1 MQLPHAPTASGV
13 CAELLASW
21 VASGGGSAKE
31 VVEVERAMCRDAR
44 MLEWQDFGAGSDA
57 HGVPRK
63 QRLGTLARSA
73 SSDARKGRWLMAVT
87 RHVER
92 SFGRPARILELGTC
106 LGSGADH
113 LLTGGAAGT
122 RYTGL
127 EGSRVLAEITVSRLQ
142 RHVTRGLEIEVLP
155 GPFDETLVPLL
166 ARAPSHDVVFLDG
179 CHEGAALRAQWE
191 AIRPGMPTGGV
202 VIVDD
207 IRWSRD
213 MHDAWSVIAATE
225 GWTALDLFRMGLLVA
240 EAESAAQG
248 VHRSSWSRR
257 A

>member
-1 MQLPHAPTASGV
+1 
-13 CAELLASW
+13 
-21 VASGGGSAKE
+21 
-31 VVEVERAMCRDAR
+31 MCRDAR

-87 RHVER
+87 KHVEQ
-92 SFGRPARILELGTC
+92 SLGRPARILELGTC

-113 LLTGGAAGT
+113 LLTAGASGT

-127 EGSRVLAEITVSRLQ
+127 EGSRVLAEITEARLQ
-142 RHVTRGLEIEVLP
+142 RHADRGLEIEVIP
-155 GPFDETLVPLL
+155 GPFSEALAPLL

-179 CHEGAALRAQWE
+179 CHEGAALQAQWE
-191 AIRPGMPTGGV
+191 AIRPGIPAGGV

-213 MHDAWSVIAATE
+213 MHAAWCDMAARE

-240 EAESAAQG
+240 EAESTASG
-248 VHRSSWSRR
+248 LHRSSWSRR

>member
-1 MQLPHAPTASGV
+1 M
-13 CAELLASW
+13 ASW
-21 VASGGGSAKE
+21 TAIGGRKVKAVAD
-31 VVEVERAMCRDAR
+31 VDRAMCRDDR
-44 MLEWQDFGAGSDA
+44 ILEWKDFGAGADA
-57 HGVPRK
+57 EGVSRK
-63 QRLGTLARSA
+63 QGLGALAGSA

-87 RHVER
+87 RYVEQ
-92 SFGRPARILELGTC
+92 SLGRPARILELGTC

-113 LLTGGAAGT
+113 LLTGGSAGT

-127 EGSRVLAEITVSRLQ
+127 EGSQVLAEITESRLQ
-142 RHVTRGLEIEVLP
+142 CHAAAGMEVEVIP
-155 GPFDETLVPLL
+155 GPFSETLAPLL

-179 CHEGAALRAQWE
+179 CHEGAALQAQWE
-191 AIRPGMPTGGV
+191 AIRPGIPAGGV

-213 MHDAWSVIAATE
+213 MHAAWCDMAARE

-240 EAESAAQG
+240 EAESTASG
-248 VHRSSWSRR
+248 LHRSSWSRR